1 MPLRFV
7 IDRADTYMKILV
19 AVDSSSESAFAAREA
34 AARMW
39 PAGTTVRVISVIEPV
54 YGWTLPDMEQALQD
68 SAEQTVES
76 ASQSF
81 TQAGLQTST
90 AVVTGDPKNV
100 IVNEAADWGAD
111 FIVIG
116 AHSTHG
122 VMQFLLGGVARA
134 VTRLAPCSVEIV
146 RRVPDLQPLKVLLAT
161 DGSECS
167 KAAAISI
174 GGRPWPEGTQ
184 FRILSVVEPSAP
196 LFRPPYFSHEAMQE
210 MRAKDMERAQKAVA
224 CAEQILGAAGI
235 EATSTVAVPA
245 ATPKELILSEA
256 AEWRAEL
263 IVVGSHGR
271 RGVNRLLL
279 GSVSE
284 AVALHA
290 QCSVEIIRQP
300 QRTPTGAVRT

>member
-1 MPLRFV
+1 
-7 IDRADTYMKILV
+7 MKILV
-19 AVDSSSESAFAAREA
+19 AVDSSCASIIAARETA
-34 AARMW
+34 VRPW
-39 PAGTTVRVISVIEPV
+39 PAGTTVHVVSVVEPI
-54 YGWTLPDMEQALQD
+54 YGWSMPEVEDALQQ
-68 SAEQTVES
+68 SGEQTVQT
-76 ASQSF
+76 AADYF
-81 TQAGLQTST
+81 RQAGLQTSST
-90 AVVTGDPKNV
+90 VLTGDPKTA
-100 IVNEAADWGAD
+100 IVREAAESRAD
-111 FIVIG
+111 FVVIG

-146 RRVPDLQPLKVLLAT
+146 RRSPGPEPLKVLLAT

-167 KAAAISI
+167 KDAARSI
-174 GGRPWPEGTQ
+174 AGRPWPAETS

-196 LFRPPYFSHEAMQE
+196 LFRTPYFSPETME
-210 MRAKDMERAQKAVA
+210 ELRGKDIQRAQEAVSS
-224 CAEQILGAAGI
+224 AESILDEGGI
-235 EATSTVAVPA
+235 QASSTVAVPA

-256 AEWRAEL
+256 AEWSADL

-290 QCSVEIIRQP
+290 QCSVEIIRRP
-300 QRTPTGAVRT
+300 MKENG